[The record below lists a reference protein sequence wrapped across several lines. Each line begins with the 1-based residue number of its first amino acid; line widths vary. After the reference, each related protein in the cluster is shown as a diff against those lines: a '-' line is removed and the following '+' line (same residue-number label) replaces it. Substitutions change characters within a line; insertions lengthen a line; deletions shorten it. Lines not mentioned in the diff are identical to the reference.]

1 MEQHTQGPIYSLS
14 EEIAHALTHGL
25 GLVASV
31 GGLVTLVAAAWLR
44 GDAWHIAGGSI
55 FGATLVLLYASS
67 TLYHG
72 SRSPRVKRLFQRFD
86 HAAIFLLIA
95 GTYTP
100 YTLVTLGGRWGWS
113 MFGVTWGLAIVGILL
128 ETISRGRL
136 RRLQLVMYLALGWI
150 IVIAARPL
158 VQSLST
164 GGLALL
170 MAGGLFYTLGVTFF
184 VWRRLRFHH
193 AVWHVFVLGGS
204 ICHFF
209 SVLLYV
215 IP

>member
-1 MEQHTQGPIYSLS
+1 MSDKHPDERFVAG
-14 EEIAHALTHGL
+14 EEIANSLTHGA
-25 GLVASV
+25 GLLM
-31 GGLVTLVAAAWLR
+31 GVAALVVMIVFAVQR
-44 GDAWHIAGGSI
+44 GTALHVVSVSI
-55 FGATLVLLYASS
+55 YGATLVTLYAAS
-67 TLYHG
+67 TLYHALPDG
-72 SRSPRVKRLFQRFD
+72 RGKRVFGILD